1 VIVPN
6 IIFEGGKMDLD
17 KKKELVEKF
26 TEIAS
31 RITGIQK
38 EAFTIVIKENSP
50 ENVGVGGVLLSEK
63 LNK

>member
-1 VIVPN
+1 MPN

>member
-1 VIVPN
+1 VPN

>member
-1 VIVPN
+1 MPN

-17 KKKELVEKF
+17 KKKELVKKF

-31 RITGIQK
+31 RITGIRE

-50 ENVGVGGVLLSEK
+50 ENVGVGGELLSEK